1 MVYTGRASCQKG
13 SKLVSACS
21 ITCLEHDN
29 FSVKEDIKNR
39 WLTTHQIL
47 EEPEINS
54 LTYSYVICSQFTFPG
69 GSTVITSPELLEW
82 DLSQK
87 QNNSRSGSS
96 PWCYFLVNGEILT
109 SFSLLKEKLI
119 FSLVGQRIAT
129 ERGHFSALFSSQC
142 DLIGTTLLFY
152 RH

>member
-69 GSTVITSPELLEW
+69 GSTVITSPELLEF
-82 DLSQK
+82 K
-87 QNNSRSGSS
+87 
-96 PWCYFLVNGEILT
+96 
-109 SFSLLKEKLI
+109 
-119 FSLVGQRIAT
+119 
-129 ERGHFSALFSSQC
+129 
-142 DLIGTTLLFY
+142 
-152 RH
+152 